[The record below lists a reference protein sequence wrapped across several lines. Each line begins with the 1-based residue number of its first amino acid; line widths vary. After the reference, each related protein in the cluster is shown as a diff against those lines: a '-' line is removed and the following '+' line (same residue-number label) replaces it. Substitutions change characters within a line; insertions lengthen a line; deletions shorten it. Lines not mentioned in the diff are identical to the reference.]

1 MTEKRASKAGRKPI
15 DRDLLHAFLWKKV
28 DRRGFLPMTQK
39 ELADM
44 LGLHEVTVS
53 NILKE
58 LREDG
63 KVKKVGKRLR
73 VLDPSLT
80 AWESGGGET

>member
-1 MTEKRASKAGRKPI
+1 
-15 DRDLLHAFLWKKV
+15 
-28 DRRGFLPMTQK
+28 MTQK

-58 LREDG
+58 LRESG
-63 KVKKVGKRLR
+63 RVKKVGKRTR

-80 AWESGGGET
+80 AWDN